1 MLSSQVAQS
10 KYITFIPR
18 HFLGF
23 VSWVLFSGEF
33 DVRPSQGLR
42 VINLYL
48 PGVMSV
54 EFELFC
60 SMAMVR
66 SLAYFLI
73 NFSSCLP
80 HFLAKTLLEQCKGSG
95 IKILVTQ
102 EKNCSKRRT
111 INLRLLENFHTRS
124 CLNMECGNVG

>member
-1 MLSSQVAQS
+1 M
-10 KYITFIPR
+10 
-18 HFLGF
+18 
-23 VSWVLFSGEF
+23 
-33 DVRPSQGLR
+33 RPSQGLR

-60 SMAMVR
+60 SMTMVR

-80 HFLAKTLLEQCKGSG
+80 HFLAKTLLEKCKGSG
-95 IKILVTQ
+95 IKILVIQ

-124 CLNMECGNVG
+124 CLNMEHGNAG

>member
-10 KYITFIPR
+10 KYITFIPS

-33 DVRPSQGLR
+33 DVRPSQELR

-60 SMAMVR
+60 SMTMVR

-73 NFSSCLP
+73 IFSSCLP

-95 IKILVTQ
+95 IKIQ
-102 EKNCSKRRT
+102 E
-111 INLRLLENFHTRS
+111 IQ
-124 CLNMECGNVG
+124 GNSGKKLF